1 MAAPS
6 DRQPTPRES
15 VTVEQVRTAVAA
27 AGLSA
32 TLHGEPH
39 PGVHLVDATVD
50 SRAVAA
56 GTLFCAVP
64 GSRFDG
70 HDFATDAVNEGAA
83 ALLVER
89 ILEVPVPQVV
99 VRDARA
105 AVGHAAAAIHGHP
118 SDELLTIG
126 VTGTNGKT
134 TVVQMV
140 AAILDHAGLDPG
152 VVGTLHGTR
161 TTPEAPDL
169 QRLLRTHVDDGRRAT
184 AMEVS
189 SHALALHR
197 VDGTLFDVVAFTNLG
212 RDHLDLHG
220 TQEEYFRAKSRLF
233 DRRFAPVAVIDVD
246 DPSGR
251 LLADAVEARS
261 GAEAVRVVEV
271 TAAQRSDVAAH
282 PDRITFRWRDRDVVV
297 PVGGAV
303 NVANAH
309 LALEI
314 AVAAGLDAD
323 AAVAG
328 LATLGVVPG
337 RFELVDH
344 PALRSRGVSAVVDYA
359 HTPDALAPL
368 LDGARAAVDPGAR
381 VIVVFGCGG
390 DRDRDKRPEMGAA
403 ATRADSIVVTSDNPR
418 SEDPLEII
426 HEIVGGVPIERRPDT
441 ITEPDRRTAI
451 GVALAAARAG
461 DIVVVAGKGHETTQD
476 LGTRTID
483 FDDRVVIA
491 DEAERVASSS
501 HLPVDPPV
509 DERGPDA
516 CSPS

>member
-1 MAAPS
+1 M
-6 DRQPTPRES
+6 PRES
-15 VTVEQVRTAVAA
+15 LTVEQVRTAVAG
-27 AGLSA
+27 AGLSV
-32 TLHGEPH
+32 TLHGQPH
-39 PGVHLVDATVD
+39 ADVHLVDATVD
-50 SRAVAA
+50 SRAVAD

-64 GSRFDG
+64 GSRLDG
-70 HDFATDAVNEGAA
+70 HDFATDAVNEGAS

-89 ILEVPVPQVV
+89 VLEVPVPQIV
-99 VRDARA
+99 VRDARS

-140 AAILDHAGLDPG
+140 AAILDHAGMNAG
-152 VVGTLHGTR
+152 VVGTLHGAR

-197 VDGTLFDVVAFTNLG
+197 VDGTAFDVVAFTNLG

-233 DRRFAPVAVIDVD
+233 DRRFSPVAVIDVD
-246 DPSGR
+246 DPAGR

-261 GAEAVRVVEV
+261 GAEAVHVVEV

-282 PDRITFRWRDRDVVV
+282 PDRISFQWRDRDVAV
-297 PVGGAV
+297 PLGGAV

-314 AVAAGLDAD
+314 AVAAGLDPD
-323 AAVAG
+323 LAVDG

-344 PALRSRGVSAVVDYA
+344 PALRDRGVSAVVDYA
-359 HTPDALAPL
+359 HTPDALIGL
-368 LDGARAAVDPGAR
+368 LDGARAAVGPDAR
-381 VIVVFGCGG
+381 VIVAFGCGG
-390 DRDRDKRPEMGAA
+390 DRDREKRPEMGAA
-403 ATRADSIVVTSDNPR
+403 AARADQIVITSDNPR
-418 SEDPLEII
+418 TEDPLEII
-426 HEIVGGVPIERRPDT
+426 RETAAGVPA
-441 ITEPDRRTAI
+441 DRRSDTVTEADRRVAI
-451 GVALAAARAG
+451 GVALAAARSG

-476 LGTRTID
+476 LGDRTVD
-483 FDDRVVIA
+483 FDDRIVIA
-491 DEAERVASSS
+491 DEAERLASPSW
-501 HLPVDPPV
+501 PPAHPPG
-509 DERGPDA
+509 DETSDHEEGPDA